1 MAYGSNRM
9 EFAGSAST
17 IGGNMDEFEITV
29 VADGEFLRVTLLGP
43 ASLSNLFAALQR
55 IMAETKSRD
64 IWRVLVD
71 ATGIPPP
78 LGTSEKY
85 DLGLETARVA
95 DPRLKTAVVAR
106 SENVDHFF
114 ETVARNRGVSI
125 MVFLQEN
132 AAVRWL
138 LDTES
143 R

>member
-1 MAYGSNRM
+1 M
-9 EFAGSAST
+9 AGSL
-17 IGGNMDEFEITV
+17 DEFKITV
-29 VADGEFLRVTLLGP
+29 RDEGEFLRVTLIGP
-43 ASLSNLFAALQR
+43 GSLPNLLAALQR
-55 IMAETKSRD
+55 IIAETKSRD

-71 ATGIPPP
+71 ATGVPPP

-95 DPRLKTAVVAR
+95 DPRMKSAVVAR

-114 ETVARNRGVSI
+114 ETVARNRGVSV

-132 AAVRWL
+132 AAISWL
-138 LDTES
+138 LDRAS

>member
-1 MAYGSNRM
+1 MA
-9 EFAGSAST
+9 
-17 IGGNMDEFEITV
+17 GNLDEFKITV
-29 VADGEFLRVTLLGP
+29 RDEGEFLRVTLIGP
-43 ASLSNLFAALQR
+43 GSLPNLFAALQR
-55 IMAETKSRD
+55 IIAETKSRD

-71 ATGIPPP
+71 ATGVPPP

-95 DPRLKTAVVAR
+95 DPRMKSAVVAR

-114 ETVARNRGVSI
+114 ETVARNRGVSV

-132 AAVRWL
+132 AAISWL
-138 LDTES
+138 LDRAS